1 MISYPVTVGDVS
13 TRILQAGLSGPQILF
28 IHGIGGRAERW
39 ARNLQ
44 GFADAGYRAYAVDLP
59 GHGFATK
66 GSGPD
71 YSIDGFAR
79 LIAGVLD
86 ALGAEHVVLVGT
98 SLGGN
103 VAARYTLDNR
113 DRVQALVLVGSL
125 GLVPLGP
132 DTSAR
137 IRGGA
142 MDQSRAAVVAKLHRV
157 IHDPTRVTEELIEE
171 EFLVNNSL
179 GAAAGFEC
187 LGDYVVANLD
197 DDLVG
202 DQLPDIAA
210 QVPLL
215 LVWGGQDTTVPVAVG
230 RTASDRLSPAT
241 LVVIDDAAHSVYY
254 EQPASFN
261 ATVLRFL
268 DDQRVETPTSTPA

>member
-1 MISYPVTVGDVS
+1 MISYPIAVGEVS

-66 GSGPD
+66 GAGPD
-71 YSIDGFAR
+71 YSIGGFAR

-103 VAARYTLDNR
+103 VAARYALDHR
-113 DRVQALVLVGSL
+113 DRVQALVLVGSM

-132 DTSAR
+132 AATAR

-142 MDQSRAAVVAKLHRV
+142 MDQSRTAVAAKLHRV
-157 IHDPTRVTEELIEE
+157 IHDPTQVTEELIEE

-187 LGDYVVANLD
+187 LGNYVVANLD
-197 DDLVG
+197 DDVVG
-202 DQLPDIAA
+202 DQLSDITA
-210 QVPLL
+210 QIPLL
-215 LVWGGQDTTVPVAVG
+215 LVWGAQDVTVPVAVG
-230 RTASDRLSPAT
+230 RTARDQLPLAA
-241 LVVIDDAAHSVYY
+241 LAVIDNAAHSVYY
-254 EQPASFN
+254 EQSASFN
-261 ATVLRFL
+261 ATVLGFL
-268 DDQRVETPTSTPA
+268 DELRVETPTSTPR